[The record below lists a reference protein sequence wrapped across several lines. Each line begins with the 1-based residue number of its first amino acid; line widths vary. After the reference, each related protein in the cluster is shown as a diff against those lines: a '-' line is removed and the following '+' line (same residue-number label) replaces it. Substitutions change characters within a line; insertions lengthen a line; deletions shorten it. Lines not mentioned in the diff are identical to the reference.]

1 MLDEFNKTRQFRLI
15 NLGLSKF
22 LDLTCFFEIDHSDVA
37 DIGNADIED
46 ENANVNIVNATNNDV
61 LGFENTS
68 ELSDMKSIDK
78 DEDSP
83 PEELDM

>member
-1 MLDEFNKTRQFRLI
+1 MEVFGFTCSFELD
-15 NLGLSKF
+15 
-22 LDLTCFFEIDHSDVA
+22 DSDVG
-37 DIGNADIED
+37 DIGNADVED
-46 ENANVNIVNATNNDV
+46 ENTNVNIVNTTNNDV

-68 ELSDMKSIDK
+68 ELSDMKSIDE

>member
-15 NLGLSKF
+15 NLGLWKF
-22 LDLTCFFEIDHSDVA
+22 LDSTCFFEIDYSDVA

-46 ENANVNIVNATNNDV
+46 ENANVNIVNTTNNDV